1 MAHSKPT
8 KYAQKACCVDYCTLV
23 AKIWTLAVKFWTL
36 SGKHWT
42 VRPRITYK
50 SPKVKNATCHQIKN
64 SGATL

>member
-8 KYAQKACCVDYCTLV
+8 KYAQKACGVGY
-23 AKIWTLAVKFWTL
+23 WTQAVNGWTL
-36 SGKHWT
+36 SAKYWT

-50 SPKVKNATCHQIKN
+50 SPKVKNTTCHQIKN